1 MRTST
6 MTIWLAAALAA
17 APASFAQRSPDAPG
31 AEPPAAEATRV
42 SDAELE
48 TFAAIYVDL
57 IDTAA
62 KFQAEMEAAQTEQ
75 QALAIRE
82 RAQTESVAKVT
93 QRGWTPEKFSR
104 VGDAIND
111 DPALTE
117 KAVKLI
123 EAE

>member
-6 MTIWLAAALAA
+6 VTIWLAAALAA
-17 APASFAQRSPDAPG
+17 APVSFAQWSPDAPG
-31 AEPPAAEATRV
+31 AQPPAAEAIRV

-62 KFQAEMEAAQTEQ
+62 KFQAEMEAALTEQ

-82 RAQTESVAKVT
+82 RAQTESVAKVA

-104 VGDAIND
+104 VGDAINN

-117 KAVKLI
+117 RAVKLI
-123 EAE
+123 EAK

>member
-1 MRTST
+1 MRTSITT
-6 MTIWLAAALAA
+6 MLLAAALAA
-17 APASFAQRSPDAPG
+17 APVSFAQRLPDAP
-31 AEPPAAEATRV
+31 PAAKATSI

-57 IDTAA
+57 VDTAA

-75 QALAIRE
+75 QAVDIRD
-82 RAQTESVAKVT
+82 RAQTESIAKVAKH
-93 QRGWTPEKFSR
+93 GWTPEKFNL
-104 VGDAIND
+104 VGDAINN

-123 EAE
+123 EAK

>member
-6 MTIWLAAALAA
+6 VTILLAAALAA
-17 APASFAQRSPDAPG
+17 APVSFAQRSPDPPG
-31 AEPPAAEATRV
+31 AQPPAAEAIRV

-62 KFQAEMEAAQTEQ
+62 KFQAEMEAALTEQ

-82 RAQTESVAKVT
+82 RAQTESVAKVA

-104 VGDAIND
+104 VGDAINN

-117 KAVKLI
+117 RAVKLI
-123 EAE
+123 EAK

>member
-1 MRTST
+1 MRTSIVT
-6 MTIWLAAALAA
+6 MLLAAALAA
-17 APASFAQRSPDAPG
+17 APVAFAQRLPDAPG
-31 AEPPAAEATRV
+31 AQPPAAKAISV

-57 IDTAA
+57 VDTAA

-75 QALAIRE
+75 QAVDIRD
-82 RAQTESVAKVT
+82 RAQTESIAKVAKH
-93 QRGWTPEKFSR
+93 GWTPEKFNLVS
-104 VGDAIND
+104 DAING

-123 EAE
+123 EAK

>member
-6 MTIWLAAALAA
+6 MTIWLAAALAT
-17 APASFAQRSPDAPG
+17 APISFAQRPPDAPG
-31 AEPPAAEATRV
+31 AQPPAAQTIKV

-62 KFQAEMEAAQTEQ
+62 KFQAEMESAQSEQ

-82 RAQTESVAKVT
+82 RAQEESVKKVT

-117 KAVKLI
+117 RAVKLI
-123 EAE
+123 EAK

>member
-6 MTIWLAAALAA
+6 TTILLAAALAA
-17 APASFAQRSPDAPG
+17 APVSFAQRVPDSPG
-31 AEPPAAEATRV
+31 AQAPPAQAISV

-57 IDTAA
+57 VDTAA
-62 KFQAEMEAAQTEQ
+62 KYQAEMDAAQTEQ
-75 QALAIRE
+75 QALDIRE
-82 RAQTESVAKVT
+82 KAQAEGVKKVT
-93 QRGWTPEKFSR
+93 QRGWTPEKFSS
-104 VGDAIND
+104 VGDAINA

-123 EAE
+123 EAK